1 MGKTIR
7 WSMKD
12 PAGCV
17 QRGQMPLSQLPGI
30 LRDFENS
37 AAETLRRTGADH
49 VLYAVKMVI
58 ERNII
63 KKVGEYNNIAI
74 CDERTVRI
82 ELTEAEIEE
91 AYRIREREYLE
102 EDIKNAVEEFCDY
115 WGIPKGIA
123 GGLNDN
129 QDIICKIASL
139 YEKNQDT
146 NVASADTMK
155 EAVKQVLKKE
165 GVWK

>member
-1 MGKTIR
+1 MDDYEFSRNHTKAETIR
-7 WSMKD
+7 RWRRDLKKKARSRRRK
-12 PAGCV
+12 
-17 QRGQMPLSQLPGI
+17 LNGI
-30 LRDFENS
+30 S
-37 AAETLRRTGADH
+37 
-49 VLYAVKMVI
+49 
-58 ERNII
+58 
-63 KKVGEYNNIAI
+63 I
-74 CDERTVRI
+74 CDERTVKI

-129 QDIICKIASL
+129 PDIICKIASL

>member
-1 MGKTIR
+1 
-7 WSMKD
+7 
-12 PAGCV
+12 
-17 QRGQMPLSQLPGI
+17 
-30 LRDFENS
+30 
-37 AAETLRRTGADH
+37 
-49 VLYAVKMVI
+49 MVI

-91 AYRIREREYLE
+91 AYRIREREYPE

>member
-1 MGKTIR
+1 
-7 WSMKD
+7 
-12 PAGCV
+12 
-17 QRGQMPLSQLPGI
+17 
-30 LRDFENS
+30 
-37 AAETLRRTGADH
+37 
-49 VLYAVKMVI
+49 MVI
-58 ERNII
+58 ERTILS
-63 KKVGEYNNIAI
+63 KVAELNGISI

-82 ELTEAEIEE
+82 ELTDSEMEE
-91 AYRIREREYLE
+91 AYRTREREYLK
-102 EDIKNAVEEFCDY
+102 EDIRNAIEEFCDY
-115 WGIPKGIA
+115 RGIPKGIA

-129 QDIICKIASL
+129 LGIICKIASL